1 MRAVQTPASGG
12 TPAELSIF
20 KVFKVNTEKLQGFS
34 KAYEH
39 LATNYIICNT

>member
-12 TPAELSIF
+12 TPAELLIF
-20 KVFKVNTEKLQGFS
+20 KKVSTEKLQGFS